1 MNENHQIII
10 GLFVV
15 GLILYLYWKYLFSPT
30 GWFADRRSAYLQLLE
45 KSTGN
50 GELLDL
56 CFQKVLVN
64 E

>member
-1 MNENHQIII
+1 MNENQVII

-45 KSTGN
+45 KTSEMEN
-50 GELLDL
+50 
-56 CFQKVLVN
+56 FWIYVFKKFS
-64 E
+64 